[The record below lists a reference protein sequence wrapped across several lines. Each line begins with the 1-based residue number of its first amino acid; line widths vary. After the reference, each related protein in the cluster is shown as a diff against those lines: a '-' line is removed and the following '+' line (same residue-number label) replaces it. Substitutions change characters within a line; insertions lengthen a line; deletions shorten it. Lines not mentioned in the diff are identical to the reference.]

1 MYKSKKG
8 KNWVSSFVCEIKYQ
22 GGRMKTLDTNDWL
35 VLNSIIYKIYTIAQ
49 EEEMRYSF
57 LEQLKMIIDFDAADF
72 YLASQEQE
80 TGLVNPVAYN
90 CDCVSGDYDGMDY
103 SRGILYSGRSMVY
116 RETDIIDDG
125 KRKASEYYQKV
136 YKPNNW
142 HYSMQVILAKD
153 KQFLGVI
160 TLYRSI
166 GKDNFEYDDIFL
178 LDMLRDHLS
187 FRLSKERDYKLEN
200 PHKWT
205 VAQAAEEFHLT
216 RREEMILQCIMEGKE
231 KEEICEEL
239 VISINTFKK
248 HSLNIYKK
256 LEVNSRV
263 QLFKKILE
271 KK

>member
-1 MYKSKKG
+1 M
-8 KNWVSSFVCEIKYQ
+8 
-22 GGRMKTLDTNDWL
+22 RALDANDWL
-35 VLNSIIYKIYTIAQ
+35 VLNSMIYKIYTMEDAK
-49 EEEMRYSF
+49 EMRYVF

-72 YLASQEQE
+72 YLASEDEE
-80 TGLVNPVAYN
+80 TGLVDPVAYN
-90 CDCVSGDYDGMDY
+90 CDCVSGEYDAMDY
-103 SRGILYSGRSMVY
+103 SRGILYSGKSMVY
-116 RETDIIDDG
+116 RETDIIDDK
-125 KRKASEYYQKV
+125 KRKNSEYYQKV

-142 HYSMQVILAKD
+142 HYSMQIILAKD
-153 KQFLGVI
+153 KQFLGVA

-178 LDMLRDHLS
+178 VDMLRDHLS
-187 FRLSKERDYKLEN
+187 FRLSQERKNRIEN

-205 VAQAAEEFHLT
+205 VAQAAETFQLT
-216 RREEMILQCIMEGKE
+216 KREKMVLHCIMEGKE

-248 HSLNIYKK
+248 HSLNIYRK
-256 LEVNSRV
+256 LGVNNRV